1 MEKLREVQAEK
12 EERLRGAIL
21 GRRTARIQA
30 TLLGSKS
37 DAPEES
43 REKSADL
50 EENSRS

>member
-1 MEKLREVQAEK
+1 MGKLRDAQAEK
-12 EERLRGAIL
+12 EERLSGAIP
-21 GRRTARIQA
+21 GRRTVRIQA
-30 TLLGSKS
+30 ILLGGKS